1 MLLFQTTSSKTS
13 HQILYPPHTAQRSF
27 NVQSCR
33 QTRYR
38 EWGRYRYLSSCSS
51 LLRLLLNQSSCIV
64 DASGRNRL
72 SKRELDYGDSA
83 WPLYSMYSNI
93 AQQDDNMLADRCQRD
108 TNGTMVFV
116 SPHVT
121 SYDRTHQLVNTDRSL
136 RCHCRYISCGL
147 NPRPQAKLPT
157 CLCVLPCAFIPGFR

>member
-93 AQQDDNMLADRCQRD
+93 AQQDDNMQAIPFQLY
-108 TNGTMVFV
+108 TNETIELHH
-116 SPHVT
+116 PIVT
-121 SYDRTHQLVNTDRSL
+121 SIT
-136 RCHCRYISCGL
+136 
-147 NPRPQAKLPT
+147 LPH
-157 CLCVLPCAFIPGFR
+157 P

>member
-93 AQQDDNMLADRCQRD
+93 AQQDE
-108 TNGTMVFV
+108 